1 MVSGGFRSVVP
12 TLLLGKGE
20 YLIQEAFILLATMA
34 LVLKHVTQADPPMG
48 AHLCGGDDPLVEQ
61 FDEERSRD
69 IEQRRGFISGQFLV
83 YGNQGHILALGEQCD
98 EDVKCPDDKVWK
110 VLLLTIGRGEHDH
123 VLGPITVMLAQ
134 KGV

>member
-1 MVSGGFRSVVP
+1 MSTNAGRTSDTKLGTWRARVSRTSQMVSGEFRSAVP

-69 IEQRRGFISGQFLV
+69 IEQRRGFISGQFL
-83 YGNQGHILALGEQCD
+83 
-98 EDVKCPDDKVWK
+98 
-110 VLLLTIGRGEHDH
+110 
-123 VLGPITVMLAQ
+123 
-134 KGV
+134 